1 MCIINMRNIA
11 VVYNIVYK
19 NGRLY
24 EFMYAYYN
32 IHSERLLATVIML
45 HIKNYSEEGYVKR
58 GTYTHTVD
66 KHTNISIGFSL
77 LETLIDRVSMLKI
90 ALFYSIEFASN
101 FFSPDFQWGKFFKL
115 STEFNPI
122 MKRFST
128 FEWLKCGKYA
138 SSTYNIH
145 GWIKGILILY
155 EWVCLW
161 FWLLFFSILFS
172 VCCLHCTCI
181 CLPAHSF
188 TYSMLIFVCHVALLI
203 LFSRD
208 TVRKR
213 VP

>member
-77 LETLIDRVSMLKI
+77 SETLIDRVSMLKI

-138 SSTYNIH
+138 SSTCNIH
-145 GWIKGILILY
+145 GWFKGILILY

-161 FWLLFFSILFS
+161 FWLLFFQSFFLFAVSIALVY
-172 VCCLHCTCI
+172 VCLLTRLLTQCSY
-181 CLPAHSF
+181 SF
-188 TYSMLIFVCHVALLI
+188 AML
-203 LFSRD
+203 RY
-208 TVRKR
+208 
-213 VP
+213 